1 MFKDI
6 FTLVVPIKKQQE
18 ISSEHTHQDTLQD
31 ALQDNFLR
39 LLEFCKTARSRNEMM
54 ELLGLS
60 DRVNFKKNY
69 LDPLLERGL
78 ISMTIPDKP
87 TSKNQKYIKN

>member
-31 ALQDNFLR
+31 NFLR
-39 LLEFCKTARSRNEMM
+39 LHEFCKTARSRNEMM